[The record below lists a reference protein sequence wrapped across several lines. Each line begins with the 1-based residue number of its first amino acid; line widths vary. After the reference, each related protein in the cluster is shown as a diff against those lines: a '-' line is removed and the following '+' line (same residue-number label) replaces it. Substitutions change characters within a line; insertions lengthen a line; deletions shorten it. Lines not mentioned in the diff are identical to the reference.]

1 MKNGGTMKKL
11 FIILPLVFLLCFTFG
26 CQQGEEVAEEPVVV
40 VEADIN
46 ALKNMLDE
54 WVELY
59 NAGDFEKLVSFYYA
73 EDAVEME
80 ANQPILEGREAILAN
95 YKKASEEYDQQ
106 CDSSIAK
113 DVRVSGNMAMVRGN
127 DTGTATPK
135 GGGDQTK
142 YDLKW
147 VGIFERQPD
156 GTWKCICEIG
166 NSNLPLPEE
175 KE

>member
-1 MKNGGTMKKL
+1 MKKL

-59 NAGDFEKLVSFYYA
+59 NAGDFEKLVSCYYA
-73 EDAVEME
+73 EDAVGMV

-113 DVRVSGNMAMVRGN
+113 DVRVSGNMAMVRVVMLLVIPVICIPTSQRHRWFIRS
-127 DTGTATPK
+127 DLQRLRSTTARM
-135 GGGDQTK
+135 
-142 YDLKW
+142 Y
-147 VGIFERQPD
+147 RQ
-156 GTWKCICEIG
+156 
-166 NSNLPLPEE
+166 
-175 KE
+175 